1 MADVSLLDGAR
12 ADFDA
17 ALDWYATR
25 SESAALHFAA
35 AVADAVQRVSREPG
49 RFALIDGIHRQARV
63 KRFPYRLI
71 FLADGNMIAV
81 VAVAHHSRRPGYWRH
96 RNGS

>member
-17 ALDWYATR
+17 ALDWYAPR

-71 FLADGNMIAV
+71 FLVDGNMIAV

>member
-25 SESAALHFAA
+25 GESAALHFAA
-35 AVADAVQRVSREPG
+35 AMADAVQRVSREPG

-71 FLADGNMIAV
+71 FLVDGNMIAV

>member
-71 FLADGNMIAV
+71 FLVDGNMIAV

>member
-35 AVADAVQRVSREPG
+35 AMADAVQRVSREPG
-49 RFALIDGIHRQARV
+49 RFALIDGIHR
-63 KRFPYRLI
+63 
-71 FLADGNMIAV
+71 
-81 VAVAHHSRRPGYWRH
+81 
-96 RNGS
+96 

>member
-17 ALDWYATR
+17 AFDWYATR

-35 AVADAVQRVSREPG
+35 AVADAVQRVSREAIPLPRDSVGPG
-49 RFALIDGIHRQARV
+49 
-63 KRFPYRLI
+63 
-71 FLADGNMIAV
+71 
-81 VAVAHHSRRPGYWRH
+81 
-96 RNGS
+96 

>member
-35 AVADAVQRVSREPG
+35 AMADAVQRVSREPG

-71 FLADGNMIAV
+71 FLIDGNTIAV

>member
-49 RFALIDGIHRQARV
+49 RFALIDGIHRQARGEAI
-63 KRFPYRLI
+63 PLS
-71 FLADGNMIAV
+71 
-81 VAVAHHSRRPGYWRH
+81 AHFSVLRGFQWQGSRGLSSSLPQ
-96 RNGS
+96 

>member
-1 MADVSLLDGAR
+1 MAGVSLLDGAR

-71 FLADGNMIAV
+71 FLVDGNMIAV